1 MHEEEYHEADR
12 RDHSKYNRRKT
23 KNTSNGDKESWRM
36 KRCEISYGYFFRQ
49 APAMNPNQEKIT
61 GVVCGVR
68 VENIERIEILYHKY
82 NLQSW
87 KKVLSYV
94 TERLKAVLRE
104 EPGKEKDMFTI
115 ISKFYLNS
123 ELKHEALHAYEQGY
137 DAVRLDQMKHYW
149 DLCRKRRE

>member
-1 MHEEEYHEADR
+1 M
-12 RDHSKYNRRKT
+12 
-23 KNTSNGDKESWRM
+23 
-36 KRCEISYGYFFRQ
+36 
-49 APAMNPNQEKIT
+49 
-61 GVVCGVR
+61 
-68 VENIERIEILYHKY
+68 
-82 NLQSW
+82 
-87 KKVLSYV
+87 LSYD

-149 DLCRKRRE
+149 DLCKKRQGVVEEL

>member
-1 MHEEEYHEADR
+1 MSTWITD
-12 RDHSKYNRRKT
+12 RRKT

-36 KRCEISYGYFFRQ
+36 KRCEITYGDFFRQ
-49 APAMNPNQEKIT
+49 APAMNPNREKIT

-137 DAVRLDQMKHYW
+137 DAVRLDQMKHYC

>member
-1 MHEEEYHEADR
+1 M
-12 RDHSKYNRRKT
+12 
-23 KNTSNGDKESWRM
+23 
-36 KRCEISYGYFFRQ
+36 
-49 APAMNPNQEKIT
+49 
-61 GVVCGVR
+61 
-68 VENIERIEILYHKY
+68 
-82 NLQSW
+82 
-87 KKVLSYV
+87 LSYV

-149 DLCRKRRE
+149 DLWKRRQGVVEEL